1 MSKKQQN
8 PAKSV
13 NNAFIDVEWS
23 ESMSGKSPPMVPKKV
38 IHSAMLGLIWSAD
51 NNVVAVKPLTIAAI
65 VKWVEKFAK
74 KNEFQLDT
82 YTGIYHC

>member
-1 MSKKQQN
+1 
-8 PAKSV
+8 
-13 NNAFIDVEWS
+13 
-23 ESMSGKSPPMVPKKV
+23 MVPKKV
-38 IHSAMLGLIWSAD
+38 IHSAILGLIWSAD
-51 NNVVAVKPLTIAAI
+51 KSVVAVKPLTIAAT